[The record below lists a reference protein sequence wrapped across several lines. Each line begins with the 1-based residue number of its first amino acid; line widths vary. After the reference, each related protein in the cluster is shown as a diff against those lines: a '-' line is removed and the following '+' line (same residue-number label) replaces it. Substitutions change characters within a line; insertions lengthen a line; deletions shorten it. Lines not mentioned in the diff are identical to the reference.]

1 MKMIFKGAVRDEFI
15 DEQPLSSGGAI
26 ADQRH
31 QVAVVHSANNIDLR
45 LELAVALP
53 AVGFKAFHRY
63 FLPVGQHALVHVP
76 EAPLPQQILLGE
88 PARRRRQIFVR
99 EAALAE
105 P

>member
-1 MKMIFKGAVRDEFI
+1 MKVIFKGAVRHEFI
-15 DEQPLSSGGAI
+15 DEQSLSSGGAI

-31 QVAVVHSANNIDLR
+31 QVAVVHSAYNIDLR
-45 LELAVALP
+45 VELAVALP

-63 FLPVGQHALVHVP
+63 FLPIGQHALVH
-76 EAPLPQQILLGE
+76 ETETPLPQQIFLGE
-88 PARRRRQIFVR
+88 STCRRRQIFVC